1 MLSDILNTK
10 NSGTGGSDAFA
21 EFLQSILGNNDASI
35 TIKINAASSKNK
47 RDVHGD
53 MQSTDMMEVYPERTT
68 QLLRELGMFA
78 GPTADSVFNGFGAQ
92 PNNPYS
98 MESDVLKNLLSQ
110 QATPTIPPNA
120 SQDIPPELIAQL
132 LGGGQP
138 APAPAGP
145 EQGLPVDPVMVAMG
159 GAQAPMA
166 AGMQDPMAAAGGAID
181 PALLQQLM
189 ASIGR

>member
-145 EQGLPVDPVMVAMG
+145 EQGLPVDPAMVAMG
-159 GAQAPMA
+159 GA
-166 AGMQDPMAAAGGAID
+166 QDPMAAAGGAID
-181 PALLQQLM
+181 PALLQQLL